1 MKKDNSNLTE
11 SERILQLKN
20 ELFNDSKEFRR
31 IKMESDNET
40 CILDEHDLFKHDN
53 SFILNTN
60 DSKTFIGDNSAK
72 LQDFNQNLDFLD
84 EAQAFN
90 IDDDRNTSSPL
101 SAAFFSS
108 MSSTTAEEVKEALE
122 EVLPNE
128 DDVAGTALDLYFLSG
143 LSSQMMSS
151 DDPLLSSVPRDF
163 GVSRPNE
170 TPTFDIDPFS
180 PPESKR
186 IKSEPSPIESS
197 SSDNCVVSDK
207 SHLLSVQTEQI
218 LTKDNIIDQRGSVFL
233 SPNSISSSSGTS
245 PKLLQNAL
253 LSTSNT
259 KKYHRHLLD
268 FEVSLIENYQ
278 IKLLNSYPHRLR
290 KSTSNLNQR

>member
-1 MKKDNSNLTE
+1 MDDSDDLFPTTHTNVKKDNSNLTE

-31 IKMESDNET
+31 IEARGDNKT

-108 MSSTTAEEVKEALE
+108 MSSSTPEEVKEALE

-128 DDVAGTALDLYFLSG
+128 EDAGAALDLYFLSG

-151 DDPLLSSVPRDF
+151 EDPLLSSVPRDF

-186 IKSEPSPIESS
+186 IKSEPIESS

-218 LTKDNIIDQRGSVFL
+218 LTKNIINDQRGSVFL
-233 SPNSISSSSGTS
+233 SPNSISSGTS

-253 LSTSNT
+253 LSTSNAT
-259 KKYHRHLLD
+259 RYHRHLLD
-268 FEVSLIENYQ
+268 FEVS
-278 IKLLNSYPHRLR
+278 
-290 KSTSNLNQR
+290 

>member
-1 MKKDNSNLTE
+1 MGESSNS
-11 SERILQLKN
+11 
-20 ELFNDSKEFRR
+20 SK
-31 IKMESDNET
+31 S

-108 MSSTTAEEVKEALE
+108 ISSSTAEEVKEALE

-128 DDVAGTALDLYFLSG
+128 DDVEGSALDLYFLSG
-143 LSSQMMSS
+143 LSSQMMSNS

-163 GVSRPNE
+163 GVVTRPNE

-180 PPESKR
+180 PPETKR
-186 IKSEPSPIESS
+186 IKSEPCPIESS
-197 SSDNCVVSDK
+197 SAAASSDNCVVSDK

-218 LTKDNIIDQRGSVFL
+218 LTKNINNNNNNINQHNLNIDHHHRGSVFL
-233 SPNSISSSSGTS
+233 SPSSISSSNSSSSSS
-245 PKLLQNAL
+245 PKLLHNAL
-253 LSTSNT
+253 LST
-259 KKYHRHLLD
+259 KRHRHMLD
-268 FEVSLIENYQ
+268 FEVRILKN
-278 IKLLNSYPHRLR
+278 N
-290 KSTSNLNQR
+290 

>member
-31 IKMESDNET
+31 IEAGGDRKP

-108 MSSTTAEEVKEALE
+108 ISSSTAEEVKEALD

-128 DDVAGTALDLYFLSG
+128 DDANTALDLYFLSG

-186 IKSEPSPIESS
+186 IKSEPCPIESSS

-253 LSTSNT
+253 LSTSNA

-268 FEVSLIENYQ
+268 FEVI
-278 IKLLNSYPHRLR
+278 
-290 KSTSNLNQR
+290 

>member
-1 MKKDNSNLTE
+1 MGMNGEVGEGCS
-11 SERILQLKN
+11 SSHS
-20 ELFNDSKEFRR
+20 SK
-31 IKMESDNET
+31 S

-108 MSSTTAEEVKEALE
+108 ISSSTAEEVKEALE

-128 DDVAGTALDLYFLSG
+128 DDCAGSALDLYFLSG
-143 LSSQMMSS
+143 LSSQMMSNS
-151 DDPLLSSVPRDF
+151 DDPLLSSIPRDF
-163 GVSRPNE
+163 GVRE

-180 PPESKR
+180 PPENKR
-186 IKSEPSPIESS
+186 IKSESCPIESSSSS

-218 LTKDNIIDQRGSVFL
+218 LTKNNNLNHNNNHILNIDHRGSVFL
-233 SPNSISSSSGTS
+233 SPSSISSSSSSSS

-253 LSTSNT
+253 LTS
-259 KKYHRHLLD
+259 KRHRHMLD
-268 FEVSLIENYQ
+268 FEVSLSSINF
-278 IKLLNSYPHRLR
+278 
-290 KSTSNLNQR
+290 